1 FRAIEVDT
9 VVMYKCT
16 DFFNP
21 ACERSLKWDDTD
33 LGIDWG
39 VSPQD
44 TIMSDKD
51 SAAVSFKDL
60 EL

>member
-1 FRAIEVDT
+1 
-9 VVMYKCT
+9 MYKCT
-16 DFFNP
+16 DFYDP

-60 EL
+60 ER

>member
-1 FRAIEVDT
+1 
-9 VVMYKCT
+9 
-16 DFFNP
+16 
-21 ACERSLKWDDTD
+21 LKWDDTD

-39 VSPQD
+39 VSPQGA
-44 TIMSDKD
+44 IMSDKD